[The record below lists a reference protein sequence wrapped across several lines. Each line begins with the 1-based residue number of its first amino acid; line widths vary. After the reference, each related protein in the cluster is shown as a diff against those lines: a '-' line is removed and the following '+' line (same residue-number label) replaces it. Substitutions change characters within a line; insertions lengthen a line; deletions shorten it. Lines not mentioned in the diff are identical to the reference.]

1 MNDSHSPIHL
11 LRKMSAQGAASAPAR
26 PALRRAS
33 RLMPLEQRFMFDAA
47 AVVTAADA
55 AHAKPDAAALALIAE
70 VAAPTQVKE
79 ADPSHSSGR
88 KEVVF
93 VDTNVKG
100 YKTLEAG
107 LPEGFAVVEIDG
119 SRDGLAQMAKWAET
133 HTGYDAI
140 HILSHAAEGKLELG
154 STLLSDS
161 SLSNAQ
167 VQAEWAA
174 VGHALNAG
182 GDLMVYGCDLA
193 NGMDGDL
200 FIHDL
205 AKATGADVAAST
217 DLTGAASKDANWILE
232 KQVGDIEATAF
243 SVDGFNDTLG
253 NIVTGNDPGAA
264 YSNTN
269 SDARADVAQSFTA
282 TKTGVLTSITVYGS
296 TTSAS
301 TLNIYSGDGTS
312 GTLLATQSVNA
323 FNAAGDPDTGS
334 QRYIGSTITLN
345 STISITNGNQYTF
358 QLTNAD
364 GVSITYTTN
373 SDYSGGTAYDAG
385 SQIDPSIDFE
395 FSVVQGDP
403 PNSAPSNSVA
413 PAISGTQTVG
423 NALSTTTGTW
433 SDPDSDSLTYS
444 YQWYRADDSSGTNA
458 TAIGSAT
465 SSSYTLATS
474 DAHKYV
480 RVVVTANDGNS
491 HTPTANSAWTAVNDA
506 APTNSVVP
514 ALSGTATVGNALS
527 TTTGTWS
534 DADSDSLTYSY
545 QWYRADDSSGTNAA
559 AIGSATS
566 SSYTLNSSD
575 GNHYVRVVVTA
586 NDNHGSSNQ
595 TAASSW
601 TSVATVPSVSSVV
614 RTGGASAT
622 VNGSASSVSY
632 TVTFSESV
640 TGVDASDFSLTE
652 TGTASGSIASVTGS
666 GTTYTVTVDTL
677 SGDGTMR
684 LDLNGSGTGIKNGSS
699 IDIAGG
705 YASGAAYTLDHTA
718 PNAPSTPDMTSG
730 TDTGSSNSDNITSN
744 ATPTFT
750 GTAESGSTVTLYDT
764 DGTTVLGTGTAT
776 GGNWSITASTLS
788 AGSHTVT
795 AKAADAAGN
804 TSSVSSGLAVTIDT
818 AAPTGL
824 GLSATTIASGSATST
839 STIATLSATDSQ
851 AIAYSLAAGNGTND
865 ADNGSF
871 TISGS
876 SLKVGASTLTAG
888 TYKIYMAATDAAGN
902 VANQA
907 FTITIV
913 DAPSVSSVVR
923 TGGASATV
931 NGSASSVSY
940 TVTFS
945 ESVTGVDASDFTL
958 TATGTADGT
967 IASVSGSGSTYT
979 VTVNTLSGDGTL
991 RLDLKNSGTGI
1002 RNGGSI
1008 DIAGGYTS
1016 GSTYSLDHTAPSAP
1030 STPDMTSGTD
1040 TGTSSTD
1047 NITKNTTPVF
1057 TGTAEAGSTVTLY
1070 DTDGTTVLGTTTAT
1084 GGNWSITSSTL
1095 GAGAHTL
1102 TAKASDAAG
1111 NVSSA
1116 SSGLSIT
1123 VDTTAPTIAIS
1134 SDVSSLKAGETATVT
1149 FTFSEDPG
1157 STFTWDGSSGDVV
1170 VSGGT
1175 LSAISGSGLTRTA
1188 TFTPTASTNGGTASI
1203 TVASGSY
1210 TDVAGNNGGA
1220 GVTPS
1225 LTFDTLAPSTPSA
1238 PDMTSGTDTGTSN
1251 TDNLTSNTT
1260 PIFTGTAEAGSTVTL
1275 YDTDGTTVLG
1285 SATATGGNWSI
1296 TSSTLGEGAHTI
1308 TAKATDAAGNVSSA
1322 SSGLAV
1328 TIDTTAPTETVASA
1342 ALSADTGTS
1351 GADFITKT
1359 AAQTVS
1365 GTLSANLGSNETV
1378 QVSLDNG
1385 STWNAAT
1392 ASVGSNT
1399 WSYNTTLA
1407 GSDTLK
1413 VRVVDAADNI
1423 GAVHSQA
1430 YVLDTTAPAVNSVSV
1445 PSNGTY
1451 YIGQNMDFTVHYAEA
1466 VTVDTAGGTP
1476 RIALTLD
1483 TGGTV
1488 YATYQSGS
1496 GTSDLVFRYTVAN
1509 GVKDDTGVTVG
1520 ALSANGGTLRDAA
1533 GNDATLTLNSVA
1545 STATVNVE
1553 GTQPNII
1560 DVTSPVANGSYK
1572 AGDTVAITLTF
1583 NRAVTV
1589 DTTGGTPSLSL
1600 NGGGT
1605 ASYSSGSGGT
1615 ALTFTYTVG
1624 AGQNA
1629 ADLDYSTTSAL
1640 ALNGGT
1646 IKDSGGSHPDAALTL
1661 VAPGASG
1668 SLGANKNI
1676 VIDTTPP
1683 AAPTAESVNT
1693 VSLTPVL
1700 TGTAT
1705 LGAGEALTVA
1715 VGGATYNVVPSGG
1728 HWSLD
1733 LASVGA
1739 TLVPGKT
1746 YSVTATVTDLAGNAS
1761 KATGVL
1767 AIAAPP
1773 PPPIASSVPVAPPDS
1788 TPGSG
1793 IGALVDQP
1801 VETGAATTPFLS
1813 PALEST
1819 LRNSP
1824 IAAGMDFTSASLS
1837 FSTPRTDSLFDTSRP
1852 SQPLLTQGGNFH
1864 VVVVSSST
1872 GGEGLVLNRG
1882 IGDQVVQLASHA
1894 EISIPPDAFAHTD
1907 PSASVQLFARQPDGR
1922 PLPNWLRFD
1931 SRNGKFIIDAPKD
1944 VRGEIAIKV
1953 VARDGKGH
1961 EVTTVFHIRIGD
1973 KGTAQPRQQSEDG
1986 GRAGLS
1992 EQIHQAARQRGHT
2005 EALDRLAQLAHAFRW
2020 PNS

>member
-1 MNDSHSPIHL
+1 MNDSHSPIRL
-11 LRKMSAQGAASAPAR
+11 LRKTNAQGATSAPAR

-33 RLMPLEQRFMFDAA
+33 RLMSLEQRFMFDAA
-47 AVVTAADA
+47 AVATAADA

-140 HILSHAAEGKLELG
+140 HILSHAVEGKLELG
-154 STLLSDS
+154 STLLTDS

-345 STISITNGNQYTF
+345 STVNITNGNQYTF

-373 SDYSGGTAYDAG
+373 SDYSGGTAYDTG
-385 SQIDPSIDFE
+385 SEIGSNFDFE

-423 NALSTTTGTW
+423 NALSATTGTW

-545 QWYRADDSSGTNAA
+545 QWYRADDNSGTNAA

-566 SSYTLNSSD
+566 SSYTLTSSD

-586 NDNHGSSNQ
+586 NDSHGSSNQ

-677 SGDGTMR
+677 SGDGTVR

-705 YASGAAYTLDHTA
+705 YTSGAAYTLDHTA
-718 PNAPSTPDMTSG
+718 PNAPSAPDMTSG

-744 ATPTFT
+744 TTPDFS
-750 GTAESGSTVTLYDT
+750 GTAEGSSTVTLYDT
-764 DGTTVLGTGTAT
+764 DGITVLGTTTAAVGGGWTITAT
-776 GGNWSITASTLS
+776 TMSQGD
-788 AGSHTVT
+788 HTVT
-795 AKAADAAGN
+795 AKATDAAGN
-804 TSSVSSGLAVTIDT
+804 LSSVSSGLNVTIDT

-824 GLSATTIASGSATST
+824 GLSDTTIASQNATST

-851 AIAYSLAAGNGTND
+851 AITYSLATGNGTND

-871 TISGS
+871 TISGN

-888 TYKIYMAATDAAGN
+888 TYKIYTAATDAAGN
-902 VANQA
+902 IANQA

-945 ESVTGVDASDFTL
+945 ESVTGVDASDFSL
-958 TATGTADGT
+958 TSTGTASGS
-967 IASVSGSGSTYT
+967 IASVTGSGATYT
-979 VTVNTLSGDGTL
+979 VTVDTLSGDGTM
-991 RLDLKNSGTGI
+991 RLDLNGSGTGI
-1002 RNGGSI
+1002 KNGSSI

-1016 GSTYSLDHTAPSAP
+1016 GAAYTLDHTAPNAP
-1030 STPDMTSGTD
+1030 STPDMTAGTD
-1040 TGTSSTD
+1040 TGSSNSD
-1047 NITKNTTPVF
+1047 NITSNTTPTF
-1057 TGTAEAGSTVTLY
+1057 TGTAES
-1070 DTDGTTVLGTTTAT
+1070 
-1084 GGNWSITSSTL
+1084 
-1095 GAGAHTL
+1095 
-1102 TAKASDAAG
+1102 
-1111 NVSSA
+1111 
-1116 SSGLSIT
+1116 
-1123 VDTTAPTIAIS
+1123 
-1134 SDVSSLKAGETATVT
+1134 
-1149 FTFSEDPG
+1149 
-1157 STFTWDGSSGDVV
+1157 
-1170 VSGGT
+1170 
-1175 LSAISGSGLTRTA
+1175 
-1188 TFTPTASTNGGTASI
+1188 
-1203 TVASGSY
+1203 
-1210 TDVAGNNGGA
+1210 
-1220 GVTPS
+1220 
-1225 LTFDTLAPSTPSA
+1225 
-1238 PDMTSGTDTGTSN
+1238 
-1251 TDNLTSNTT
+1251 
-1260 PIFTGTAEAGSTVTL
+1260 GSTVTL

-1285 SATATGGNWSI
+1285 SGTATGGNWSI
-1296 TSSTLGEGAHTI
+1296 TASTLSAGSHTV
-1308 TAKATDAAGNVSSA
+1308 TAKAADAAGNVSSA
-1322 SSGLAV
+1322 SSGLNLTVDAG
-1328 TIDTTAPTETVASA
+1328 APT
-1342 ALSADTGTS
+1342 
-1351 GADFITKT
+1351 
-1359 AAQTVS
+1359 VS
-1365 GTLSANLGSNETV
+1365 
-1378 QVSLDNG
+1378 
-1385 STWNAAT
+1385 
-1392 ASVGSNT
+1392 
-1399 WSYNTTLA
+1399 
-1407 GSDTLK
+1407 
-1413 VRVVDAADNI
+1413 
-1423 GAVHSQA
+1423 
-1430 YVLDTTAPAVNSVSV
+1430 SVSV
-1445 PSNGTY
+1445 PSNGSYKTGQTLSFAVNTNEAVIVDTSGGTPRLALTVGGSTVYANYASGSGSTALTFAYTVQAGDTDADGIAVGALQANGGTLKDTAGNNMTLTLNSVGSTANVLVDTTAPTVDSVAVPSNGTY
-1451 YIGQNMDFTVHYAEA
+1451 YTNQNLDFTVNFSEA
-1466 VTVDTAGGTP
+1466 VTVSTGGGTP
-1476 RIALTLD
+1476 RIAVTLD

-1488 YATYQSGS
+1488 YANYLSGS
-1496 GTSDLVFRYTVAN
+1496 GTTALVFRHTVAN
-1509 GVKDDTGVTVG
+1509 GEMDNTGVTVG
-1520 ALSANGGTLRDAA
+1520 AMSANGGTLRDAA
-1533 GNDATLTLNSVA
+1533 GNDATLTLNSVG
-1545 STATVNVE
+1545 STAAVDVDGSQPHVTNVSSVTADGGYGVGGTISVTV
-1553 GTQPNII
+1553 TFS
-1560 DVTSPVANGSYK
+1560 SP
-1572 AGDTVAITLTF
+1572 
-1583 NRAVTV
+1583 VTV
-1589 DTTGGTPSLSL
+1589 DTTGGAPTLAL
-1600 NGGGT
+1600 GDGGVAT
-1605 ASYSSGSGGT
+1605 YASGSGT
-1615 ALTFTYTVG
+1615 STLVFTYTVA
-1624 AGQNA
+1624 AGQNST
-1629 ADLDYSTTSAL
+1629 DLDYASTSAL
-1640 ALNGGT
+1640 VLNGGT
-1646 IKDSGGSHPDAALTL
+1646 IKDSGGSHVDAQLTL
-1661 VAPGASG
+1661 ATPGAAG
-1668 SLGANKNI
+1668 SLGANKDI

-1683 AAPTAESVNT
+1683 SITFTNPAFSNDNGTSHTDFVTDTASQT
-1693 VSLTPVL
+1693 I
-1700 TGTAT
+1700 TAT
-1705 LGAGEALTVA
+1705 LSGAPA
-1715 VGGATYNVVPSGG
+1715 VGDIVYG
-1728 HWSLD
+1728 SLD
-1733 LASVGA
+1733 NGVHWTNLTSKVSGTTLTWDNVTLTGSGTLKLKVTDSVGNDGQMLSQA
-1739 TLVPGKT
+1739 
-1746 YSVTATVTDLAGNAS
+1746 Y
-1761 KATGVL
+1761 VL
-1767 AIAAPP
+1767 QSAAPP
-1773 PPPIASSVPVAPPDS
+1773 AIFNNPALSNDATYMQTDANQLQSNPFGSNAVPDS
-1788 TPGSG
+1788 
-1793 IGALVDQP
+1793 
-1801 VETGAATTPFLS
+1801 ATSSLPAS
-1813 PALEST
+1813 PT
-1819 LRNSP
+1819 
-1824 IAAGMDFTSASLS
+1824 LS
-1837 FSTPRTDSLFDTSRP
+1837 FLKPATESLLFNNADNTDARLNSRSIDSAGISGQP
-1852 SQPLLTQGGNFH
+1852 SSNELTRGDGGFPI
-1864 VVVVSSST
+1864 VVRAT
-1872 GGEGLVLNRG
+1872 GNNASGGLVLNRG
-1882 IGDQVVQLASHA
+1882 MSDQAIAGSGTS
-1894 EISIPPDAFAHTD
+1894 EIFISADAFAHTD
-1907 PSASVQLFARQPDGR
+1907 PNATIRLSAQQPDGR
-1922 PLPNWLRFD
+1922 PLPSWISFD
-1931 SRNGKFIIDAPKD
+1931 PVKGKFTVHPPAGMTKD
-1944 VRGEIAIKV
+1944 VTVKI
-1953 VARDGKGH
+1953 VARDSQGH
-1961 EVTTVFHIRIGD
+1961 EVATIFKIKLDHHAQEQ
-1973 KGTAQPRQQSEDG
+1973 TAPHAH
-1986 GRAGLS
+1986 GRTALS
-1992 EQIHQAARQRGHT
+1992 EQIHQAANAT
-2005 EALDRLAQLAHAFRW
+2005 SNRLSKLLHAAEW
-2020 PNS
+2020 LNS